1 MNDNSKEP
9 KKKILNEI
17 VEKIA
22 TTDKGVSKVRSKEGG
37 KKISGKIAYPYNK
50 TNLVRCGNNSFD
62 INGVRNIDNKSTI
75 IKKTWT
81 ISNDMSFLLVA
92 TAAGGAGGGGAGG
105 AGGAGAGG
113 GGGLSA
119 SDSAITTT
127 TCASKMLYLRNVCL
141 RALRMSHSKQ

>member
-92 TAAGGAGGGGAGG
+92 TAAGGAGGGG
-105 AGGAGAGG
+105 
-113 GGGLSA
+113 GLSA